1 MDIKSIQP
9 TADMTFVM
17 EDEQLGTLTL
27 NVGFIAGDEVGDYIE
42 KGEKP
47 KLSVVVRKILIDDV
61 KGWDL
66 KSNGQPVPCTDA
78 EKKKHLPIIL
88 GLKIKVP
95 KAIDSD
101 GKEPPRSLFDDILG
115 RALLEFAGN
124 EKNFLKN

>member
-9 TADMTFVM
+9 TADITFAM
-17 EDEQLGTLTL
+17 EDEQLGTLSLT
-27 NVGFIAGDEVGDYIE
+27 VGFLAQDDVADYIE
-42 KGEKP
+42 AGEKK
-47 KLSVVVRKILIDDV
+47 KLSKLIREMLIDAV

-66 KSNGQPVPCTDA
+66 KSNGKPVPCTDE

-88 GLKIKVP
+88 GLKIKVENEE
-95 KAIDSD
+95 
-101 GKEPPRSLFDDILG
+101 GKKRMLFDDVLG